1 MQGWSHGSLL
11 VWLLCLPLAGRAEG
25 PVVYSVDP
33 TRSEL
38 VVQLFKTGIGAALA
52 HDHVVRATEYTG
64 SIQGDAT
71 DPTTAVISV
80 EVRAASL
87 QADEPEIRQKYGL
100 PSPLSVEE
108 RRAIQAT
115 MLSASQ
121 LDVQRYPLMRFR
133 STKVVPQE
141 TGRYVV
147 TGELTIRGVTQPV
160 SFPVQVELRD
170 GILRGRGAV
179 RFLQS
184 SFGYKPYS
192 AFLGAVRNKDEVLLH
207 FDIVAPL
214 ARHTPSMQHPLP

>member
-1 MQGWSHGSLL
+1 MSGWLQRGLL
-11 VWLLCLPLAGRAEG
+11 FWLLCLPLAVCAEG

-38 VVQLFKTGIGAALA
+38 VVQLFKTGVGAALA

-64 SIQGDAT
+64 SIQGDTT
-71 DPTTAVISV
+71 DPTTAVIII

-87 QADEPEIRQKYGL
+87 QADEPEIRHRYGL
-100 PSPLSVEE
+100 TAPLSEE
-108 RRAIQAT
+108 DRRAVQAT

-121 LDVQRYPLMRFR
+121 LDVQRFPTIRFR
-133 STKVVPQE
+133 STKVVPQG
-141 TGRYVV
+141 TGRYAV

-160 SFPVQVELRD
+160 SFPVQVELHDRV
-170 GILRGRGAV
+170 LRGRGTV

-214 ARHTPSMQHPLP
+214 AGTRR